1 MLSDFLFARPS
12 WLSGMGRVI
21 DLWGCFEDFNDS
33 PTAEMADRRGLYSD
47 WQIVGQD
54 LILAIGQE
62 QERINAQQR

>member
-1 MLSDFLFARPS
+1 
-12 WLSGMGRVI
+12 MGRVI